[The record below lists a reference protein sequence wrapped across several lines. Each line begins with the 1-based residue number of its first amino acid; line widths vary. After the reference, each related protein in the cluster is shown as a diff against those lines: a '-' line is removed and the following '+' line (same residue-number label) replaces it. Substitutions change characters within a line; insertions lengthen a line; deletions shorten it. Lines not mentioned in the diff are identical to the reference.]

1 MLPKFG
7 ATKPSLLLYC
17 HLYLICQLSFYLCA
31 PQKQSYWSLATFA
44 NISSN
49 SWFSFLEAQPSLKR
63 ERDVQL
69 FTPRWFV
76 HICKVQKT
84 FAIIAALFVRC
95 GKIWSY
101 FMWPKQSGDA
111 QLLWRT
117 GLSVF
122 NQVASC
128 LCAASRSET
137 NGSKGLLQA
146 SFKCSVET
154 LLARGSTQS
163 FYIPFDSWCL
173 DLLSHQ
179 IWFIFHESLLH
190 VPKLPPPPEI
200 LNPTFCA

>member
-17 HLYLICQLSFYLCA
+17 HLCLICQLSFYLCA

-84 FAIIAALFVRC
+84 FAIMAALFVQG
-95 GKIWSY
+95 GKIWSH
-101 FMWPKQSGDA
+101 FMWRKQSGDA

-154 LLARGSTQS
+154 LLARGEHS
-163 FYIPFDSWCL
+163 I
-173 DLLSHQ
+173 
-179 IWFIFHESLLH
+179 LLH
-190 VPKLPPPPEI
+190 SI
-200 LNPTFCA
+200 W